1 MKKLF
6 LLLVLALMSCNKDS
20 KEFYNIEATLLS
32 GSVDTFNLEV
42 RYNKDLRELEKNAM
56 NSNLFDKEGINMGY
70 DLAMTHPLGVFYKD
84 TLNQTKPSLIEF
96 ASMAKDFEDP
106 LGAKLINNT
115 IIFNRSNVL
124 PLHEGKIKSFRILVK
139 NGFPV
144 NSEPVT
150 DYDYE
155 LMLFVNDLNVTSA
168 QLDLIPYVT
177 PKAAEN
183 IVNSRPIAN
192 ADALNKIPYVSNDA
206 VRKLREHAKSVL

>member
-1 MKKLF
+1 MKKLLILI
-6 LLLVLALMSCNKDS
+6 LLTIFSCNKDS
-20 KEFYNIEATLLS
+20 KEFYIIETTLIT

-70 DLAMTHPLGVFYKD
+70 DLAMTHPLGLFYKD
-84 TLNQTKPSLIEF
+84 TLNKTKPSLIEF

-124 PLHEGKIKSFRILVK
+124 PLHEGKIKSFRILAK

-144 NSEPVT
+144 NSEAVT

-155 LMLFVNDLNVTSA
+155 LMLFVNNSNVTSA

-177 PKAAEN
+177 PKAAVN
-183 IVNSRPIAN
+183 IVNSRPIAD
-192 ADALNKIPYVSNDA
+192 AEALNKIPYVSNDA
-206 VRKLREHAKSVL
+206 VRRLRQHAKGL